1 MKISDG
7 NWLIQPGL
15 NVTYPVQVFDVEQQG
30 NDLVVYVAPRD
41 VRERTWQLDTLM
53 FTVRLFAPQEG
64 IVGVRIEHFQGALDN
79 GPHYPLNVQK
89 DIHVEIENT
98 AGFAELKSGN
108 LSVRVT
114 KGEFWALDFLRDG
127 VRITGSQLKNNGYV
141 QDSKT
146 QRNYMFERLD
156 LGVGETVYGL
166 GANALD
172 EAAVRAIFAAKGRP
186 ADNPL
191 IVHVPAPE
199 DAAPLCHISP
209 AARTLMERFC
219 PGPLTLLMPK
229 KPCVPDVVNAGLPS
243 VAVRIPSHPVAQR
256 VLRACGAPV
265 AAPSANTS
273 GKPSPTTALHVYH
286 DLKGKLPL
294 ILDGGECQVGLES
307 TVVDM
312 TSDIPTVLRPGGITP
327 EMLLEVLPQV
337 RVADSVLR
345 PLREGERALSPGMR
359 YRHYAPGGELTLV
372 KGSQENVRALCLR
385 MYREAVAAGR
395 SARIL
400 AFEEHLS
407 DYAGAQALS
416 IGSLEKP
423 ETVAHRLFNVLRQMD
438 EEGVEALTC
447 EVLPAEGI
455 GLAIMNRLS
464 RAAAFRIRNADEEAD
479 LQAAPIAEADG

>member
-1 MKISDG
+1 METQILAPTEEAVALAARILREG
-7 NWLIQPGL
+7 GL
-15 NVTYPVQVFDVEQQG
+15 
-30 NDLVVYVAPRD
+30 
-41 VRERTWQLDTLM
+41 
-53 FTVRLFAPQEG
+53 
-64 IVGVRIEHFQGALDN
+64 VGL
-79 GPHYPLNVQK
+79 P
-89 DIHVEIENT
+89 T
-98 AGFAELKSGN
+98 
-108 LSVRVT
+108 
-114 KGEFWALDFLRDG
+114 
-127 VRITGSQLKNNGYV
+127 
-141 QDSKT
+141 
-146 QRNYMFERLD
+146 
-156 LGVGETVYGL
+156 ETVYGL

-199 DAAPLCHISP
+199 DAVPLCHISP
-209 AARTLMERFC
+209 AARALMERFC

-256 VLRACGAPV
+256 VLRACGVPV

-312 TSDIPTVLRPGGITP
+312 TGDIPTVLRPGGITP
-327 EMLLEVLPQV
+327 EMLLEVLPEV

-345 PLREGERALSPGMR
+345 PLR
-359 YRHYAPGGELTLV
+359 GGALTLV

-385 MYREAVAAGR
+385 MYREAVAAGM
-395 SARIL
+395 SVRIL

-423 ETVAHRLFNVLRQMD
+423 ETVAHKLFNVLRQMD

>member
-1 MKISDG
+1 MKTELLFPTPEALARAGELLRSG
-7 NWLIQPGL
+7 
-15 NVTYPVQVFDVEQQG
+15 E
-30 NDLVVYVAPRD
+30 VV
-41 VRERTWQLDTLM
+41 
-53 FTVRLFAPQEG
+53 
-64 IVGVRIEHFQGALDN
+64 
-79 GPHYPLNVQK
+79 
-89 DIHVEIENT
+89 
-98 AGFAELKSGN
+98 GFP
-108 LSVRVT
+108 T
-114 KGEFWALDFLRDG
+114 
-127 VRITGSQLKNNGYV
+127 
-141 QDSKT
+141 
-146 QRNYMFERLD
+146 
-156 LGVGETVYGL
+156 ETVYGL
-166 GANALD
+166 GANAMD
-172 EAAVRAIFAAKGRP
+172 EAAVEKIFAAKGRP
-186 ADNPL
+186 GDNPL
-191 IVHVPAPE
+191 IVHIA
-199 DAAPLCHISP
+199 DADGLAPLIASEPDPH
-209 AARTLMERFC
+209 ARALMDAFW
-219 PGPLTLLMPK
+219 PGPLTLIFPK
-229 KPCVPDVVNAGLPS
+229 SAAAPARVTAGLDT
-243 VAVRIPSHPVAQR
+243 VAIRMPSHPVAQA
-256 VLRACGAPV
+256 LIRAAGVPV

-312 TSDIPTVLRPGGITP
+312 TGDIPTVLRPGGITP
-327 EMLLEVLPQV
+327 EMLLEVLPEV

-372 KGSQENVRALCLR
+372 TGAQENVRALCLR
-385 MYREAVAAGR
+385 MYREAVVAGR

-400 AFEEHLS
+400 AFEEHLP

-464 RAAAFRIRNADEEAD
+464 RAAAFRIRNADEEA
-479 LQAAPIAEADG
+479 AP

>member
-1 MKISDG
+1 METQILAPTEEAVALAARILREG
-7 NWLIQPGL
+7 GL
-15 NVTYPVQVFDVEQQG
+15 
-30 NDLVVYVAPRD
+30 
-41 VRERTWQLDTLM
+41 
-53 FTVRLFAPQEG
+53 
-64 IVGVRIEHFQGALDN
+64 VGL
-79 GPHYPLNVQK
+79 P
-89 DIHVEIENT
+89 T
-98 AGFAELKSGN
+98 
-108 LSVRVT
+108 
-114 KGEFWALDFLRDG
+114 
-127 VRITGSQLKNNGYV
+127 
-141 QDSKT
+141 
-146 QRNYMFERLD
+146 
-156 LGVGETVYGL
+156 ETVYGL

-172 EAAVRAIFAAKGRP
+172 EAAGARHLRRQGPPGGQPAHRACAHASGRRAPVPHQPRRARADGALLPRP
-186 ADNPL
+186 AHAPHAQEALRAGCRQRGSAQRGGAHPL
-191 IVHVPAPE
+191 APGGPAR
-199 DAAPLCHISP
+199 
-209 AARTLMERFC
+209 AARLRGC
-219 PGPLTLLMPK
+219 PWP
-229 KPCVPDVVNAGLPS
+229 
-243 VAVRIPSHPVAQR
+243 R
-256 VLRACGAPV
+256 
-265 AAPSANTS
+265 PSANTS

-294 ILDGGECQVGLES
+294 ILDGGECQVGAGEHRGGH
-307 TVVDM
+307 DQRH
-312 TSDIPTVLRPGGITP
+312 PHGAPPGGITP

-400 AFEEHLS
+400 AFEEHLP

-479 LQAAPIAEADG
+479 P

>member
-1 MKISDG
+1 MKEQKFFMNGIFRDTPEGPWPYATRCKKCGATFFPAEQICNQCLSEDMEQFNLPKYGTLYTYTVLYRPVNAYPVPHCICEIDYPEEKLLVKGIKFNLENEGYQVTTGSDG
-7 NWLIQPGL
+7 EEAVALAARILREGGL
-15 NVTYPVQVFDVEQQG
+15 
-30 NDLVVYVAPRD
+30 
-41 VRERTWQLDTLM
+41 
-53 FTVRLFAPQEG
+53 
-64 IVGVRIEHFQGALDN
+64 VGL
-79 GPHYPLNVQK
+79 P
-89 DIHVEIENT
+89 T
-98 AGFAELKSGN
+98 
-108 LSVRVT
+108 
-114 KGEFWALDFLRDG
+114 
-127 VRITGSQLKNNGYV
+127 
-141 QDSKT
+141 
-146 QRNYMFERLD
+146 
-156 LGVGETVYGL
+156 ETVYGL

-172 EAAVRAIFAAKGRP
+172 ESAVRAIFAAKGRP

-199 DAAPLCHISP
+199 DAVPLCHISP
-209 AARTLMERFC
+209 AARALMERFC

-256 VLRACGAPV
+256 VLRACGVPV

-312 TSDIPTVLRPGGITP
+312 TGDIPTVLRPGGITP
-327 EMLLEVLPQV
+327 EMLLEVLPEV

-372 KGSQENVRALCLR
+372 KGSQENVRALCLA

-407 DYAGAQALS
+407 DYEGAQALS

-464 RAAAFRIRNADEEAD
+464 RAAAFRIRNADEEA
-479 LQAAPIAEADG
+479 AP